1 MIGALLQLLYKF
13 LDILL
18 GAFGK
23 RRDVRV
29 LVHFAIR
36 LDTGQPCFFVNVTNL
51 SPARDVEITH
61 VWFDDSVHLAVFNAE
76 RPLPRRLRP
85 DESWETWLPLG
96 LVPSELLSEAM
107 SGFRVRLSTGATIK
121 SKANRDVPSIGDIPG
136 KS

>member
-1 MIGALLQLLYKF
+1 VTAALLQLLYKF

-29 LVHFAIR
+29 LVHAAMH
-36 LDTGQPCFFVNVTNL
+36 LDTEQICFFVNVTNL

-61 VWFDDSVHLAVFNAE
+61 VWLDDRARLPVFNAE

-85 DESWETWLPLG
+85 DESWETWLPWVH
-96 LVPSELLSEAM
+96 VPPDLLSTALA
-107 SGFRVRLSTGATIK
+107 SFRVRLSTGATIK
-121 SKANRDVPSIGDIPG
+121 SSPNRDVPHIGDIPG
-136 KS
+136 GT